1 MKRSTLCLVDTEKQ
15 AATIVEKLRSAGFSD
30 NDISVLFPDKGRTRD
45 FAHKKETKMPEGAT
59 IGASTGGA
67 VGGTIGL
74 LAGIGALAIPG
85 LGPFIAAGP
94 IMAALSGGA
103 IGAGVGGLA
112 GALVGLGIPEYEAKR
127 YEGKVKEGGI
137 LISVHSENN
146 HEAKRAK
153 HIFKEAGAHDISS
166 TGEAHSDVKAQDVSD
181 TQDATFREV
190 SPRNGITESDV
201 PSSRDSTSG
210 AGEGSPPPIATQPYQ
225 AQHSVSETRVGTQP
239 QASGDEI
246 AAEVPL
252 SEEKVKV
259 GKRAVGAGE
268 VKLHKKVSTE
278 QVNVPVE
285 LKREDVVI
293 ERVPAHEMEPG
304 AKELFQE
311 ERIEVPLSREEP
323 VVEKKTHVTGGVRVR
338 KTEGIELE
346 TVHESVR
353 REDVDIDE
361 SGKIGRKSRKPTD
374 SGTGAEKL

>member
-1 MKRSTLCLVDTEKQ
+1 MKRSALCLVDTEDQ

-30 NDISVLFPDKGRTRD
+30 NDISVLFPDKGSTRE

-59 IGASTGGA
+59 IGAGTGGA

-146 HEAKRAK
+146 DETNRAK
-153 HIFKEAGAHDISS
+153 DIFKEVGAHDISS
-166 TGEAHSDVKAQDVSD
+166 TGETHADVKAQDVSD
-181 TQDATFREV
+181 TRDTVIGEV
-190 SPRNGITESDV
+190 SPGNDI
-201 PSSRDSTSG
+201 PSPRDSTSG
-210 AGEGSPPPIATQPYQ
+210 AGKGSPPRTADQLYQ
-225 AQHSVSETRVGTQP
+225 AQHSISETPAGTQP
-239 QASGDEI
+239 WESGDEI

-252 SEEKVKV
+252 SEEEVKV
-259 GKRAVGAGE
+259 GKKTVSAGE
-268 VKLHKKVSTE
+268 VNLQKKVSTE

-293 ERVPAHEMEPG
+293 ERVPAHETGPAGKEP
-304 AKELFQE
+304 FQE
-311 ERIEVPLSREEP
+311 ERVEVPLSREEP
-323 VVEKKTHVTGGVRVR
+323 VVEKETRVTGGVRVR
-338 KTEGIELE
+338 KTEGTERE
-346 TVHESVR
+346 TIQESVR

-361 SGKIGRKSRKPTD
+361 SGKISGKGRKPTD
-374 SGTGAEKL
+374 SGTGEEKL